1 RRGATLC
8 PSRGGGGGSHFP
20 GGRGPGPEGLV
31 LQRWLLAM
39 LRRGPKGGVPA
50 HAGARPPLPRL
61 GVRLQ
66 LRLRLLHI
74 VDGAGELIAELVTEV
89 AVRFQRI
96 DPVILR
102 EHAWTQPVALRTCA
116 GEFRPRRRL
125 EE

>member
-1 RRGATLC
+1 MNEWSSPTSHRVTTRLRSMPFGRAGA
-8 PSRGGGGGSHFP
+8 GGTSP
-20 GGRGPGPEGLV
+20 
-31 LQRWLLAM
+31 LAM
-39 LRRGPKGGVPA
+39 RSVPVGVCFHRSSFALVPRTPLHRFAAPAGPQ
-50 HAGARPPLPRL
+50 PPLPRL

-102 EHAWTQPVALRTCA
+102 E
-116 GEFRPRRRL
+116 
-125 EE
+125 